1 MSCWYLSKSIQNFK
15 LLITDFMAE
24 FDISFMLSSLLYAG
38 STIGWVAGCLW
49 PVQVKQPSYFAKR
62 FLAGTLLVES
72 IINQLGR
79 FSPTSGHW
87 SWFPKI
93 SFFPQFLSAKQPQ
106 KVVGYSP
113 SQARL
118 LAVLLSSCLHGM
130 FFIMMGSKG
139 GYWVFFCAYMLSAFA
154 RSILTGKN

>member
-1 MSCWYLSKSIQNFK
+1 M
-15 LLITDFMAE
+15 
-24 FDISFMLSSLLYAG
+24 
-38 STIGWVAGCLW
+38 V
-49 PVQVKQPSYFAKR
+49 
-62 FLAGTLLVES
+62 GTLLVES

-93 SFFPQFLSAKQPQ
+93 SFLPQFLSAKQPQ
-106 KVVGYSP
+106 KVIGYSP

-139 GYWVFFCAYMLSAFA
+139 GFWLSFCAYMVVAFA

>member
-1 MSCWYLSKSIQNFK
+1 M
-15 LLITDFMAE
+15 
-24 FDISFMLSSLLYAG
+24 
-38 STIGWVAGCLW
+38 
-49 PVQVKQPSYFAKR
+49 
-62 FLAGTLLVES
+62 ES

-93 SFFPQFLSAKQPQ
+93 SFFPQFLFSKQPQ
-106 KVVGYSP
+106 KVTGYSP

-139 GYWVFFCAYMLSAFA
+139 GFWLTFCAYMLAAFA
-154 RSILTGKN
+154 RAFLTGKNFVFLKVLA

>member
-1 MSCWYLSKSIQNFK
+1 
-15 LLITDFMAE
+15 MAE
-24 FDISFMLSSLLYAG
+24 FHVSFMLSSLLYAG
-38 STIGWVAGCLW
+38 STIGWVTKC
-49 PVQVKQPSYFAKR
+49 VQAKQPSYFAKR
-62 FLAGTLLVES
+62 FLVGTLLVES
-72 IINQLGR
+72 IINQFGR
-79 FSPTSGHW
+79 FSPTSEHW

-106 KVVGYSP
+106 KVIGYSP

-139 GYWVFFCAYMLSAFA
+139 GFWLSFCAFLLSAFA
-154 RSILTGKN
+154 RAILTGKYWFFLKRFAILKEIVPFYQRLC

>member
-1 MSCWYLSKSIQNFK
+1 MPMACAGETT
-15 LLITDFMAE
+15 LL
-24 FDISFMLSSLLYAG
+24 LG
-38 STIGWVAGCLW
+38 
-49 PVQVKQPSYFAKR
+49 QR
-62 FLAGTLLVES
+62 FLAGTLLMES

-87 SWFPKI
+87 SWFPKF
-93 SFFPQFLSAKQPQ
+93 SFPQFLSAKQPQ
-106 KVVGYSP
+106 KVIGYSP

-139 GYWVFFCAYMLSAFA
+139 GYWVSFCAYTLSAFA
-154 RSILTGKN
+154 RSILTGKNQPFLKRFAILKKVAPFFQRPC